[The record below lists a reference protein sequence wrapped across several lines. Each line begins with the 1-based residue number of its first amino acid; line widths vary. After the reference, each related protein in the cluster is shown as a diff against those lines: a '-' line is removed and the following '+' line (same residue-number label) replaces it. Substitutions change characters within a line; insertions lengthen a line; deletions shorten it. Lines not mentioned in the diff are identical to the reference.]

1 MGGWGSW
8 ICGNPR
14 SPGVKF
20 AFRWV
25 TMLDWDGRLS
35 QQKATIPLS
44 DVLVCLCPSLVCRG
58 ERLLLPAV
66 SLPFR
71 SPPRHGAPAKTLA
84 GPQCWVHSLI
94 AVWMLILGRC
104 TGTLIPARKSVF
116 QSRSGVTESS
126 ESLRSLRHNLSVFES
141 PLKIAASI
149 FSDRVIICL
158 LRNRRFC
165 NTHLLSN

>member
-1 MGGWGSW
+1 MGD
-8 ICGNPR
+8 C
-14 SPGVKF
+14 
-20 AFRWV
+20 
-25 TMLDWDGRLS
+25 LS
-35 QQKATIPLS
+35 KRP
-44 DVLVCLCPSLVCRG
+44 PSLCLMCWSACVRRWCVTASRG

-66 SLPFR
+66 SLPFG

-116 QSRSGVTESS
+116 QSCSGVTESS
-126 ESLRSLRHNLSVFES
+126 ESLRSLRHNQSVFES